1 MPESV
6 RPDRP
11 RALKRNKIRGP
22 VVPAGSEPMRNVSQ
36 IMERKGSQVVS
47 VTRASPVLE
56 AIRVMAEHHIGAV
69 LVMEGDQLLGIVSER
84 DYARKVI
91 LQGRSSHDTPV
102 AVVMSSPVV
111 CVGPHDSVAECMSI
125 MTEKHIRHLPV
136 VEGERVIGVV
146 SIGDLVKELIE
157 EQKQE
162 ISLLQQYIAG

>member
-1 MPESV
+1 
-6 RPDRP
+6 
-11 RALKRNKIRGP
+11 
-22 VVPAGSEPMRNVSQ
+22 MRNVSQ
-36 IMERKGSQVVS
+36 IIERKGSQVVS
-47 VTRASPVLE
+47 VSRQAPVLE

-69 LVMEGDQLLGIVSER
+69 LVMEGAQLLGIASER

-102 AVVMSSPVV
+102 AVIMSSPVV

-125 MTEKHIRHLPV
+125 MTDKHIRHLPV
-136 VEGERVIGVV
+136 IEGERVIGVI

>member
-1 MPESV
+1 
-6 RPDRP
+6 
-11 RALKRNKIRGP
+11 
-22 VVPAGSEPMRNVSQ
+22 MRNVSQ
-36 IMERKGSQVVS
+36 IIERKGSQVVS
-47 VTRASPVLE
+47 VSRQAPVLE

-69 LVMEGDQLLGIVSER
+69 LVMEGSQLLGIASER

-102 AVVMSSPVV
+102 AVIMSSPVV

-136 VEGERVIGVV
+136 IEGERVIGVI

>member
-1 MPESV
+1 
-6 RPDRP
+6 
-11 RALKRNKIRGP
+11 
-22 VVPAGSEPMRNVSQ
+22 MRNVSQ

-47 VTRASPVLE
+47 VSRQAPVLE

-69 LVMEGDQLLGIVSER
+69 LVMEGDQLLGIASER

-102 AVVMSSPVV
+102 AVIMSSPVV
-111 CVGPHDSVAECMSI
+111 CVGPHDSIAECMSI

-136 VEGERVIGVV
+136 IEGERVIGVI
-146 SIGDLVKELIE
+146 SIGDLVKEMIE

>member
-1 MPESV
+1 
-6 RPDRP
+6 
-11 RALKRNKIRGP
+11 
-22 VVPAGSEPMRNVSQ
+22 MRNVSQ
-36 IMERKGSQVVS
+36 IIERKGSQVVS
-47 VTRASPVLE
+47 VARQSPVLE

-69 LVMEGDQLLGIVSER
+69 LVMEGSQLLGIASER

-102 AVVMSSPVV
+102 AVIMSSPVV

-136 VEGERVIGVV
+136 IDGERVIGVV

>member
-1 MPESV
+1 
-6 RPDRP
+6 
-11 RALKRNKIRGP
+11 
-22 VVPAGSEPMRNVSQ
+22 MRSVSQ
-36 IMERKGSQVVS
+36 IMERKGTQVVS
-47 VTRASPVLE
+47 VTRQAPVLE

-69 LVMEGDQLLGIVSER
+69 LVMEGGQLLGILSER

-91 LQGRSSHDTPV
+91 LQGRNSHDTAV
-102 AVVMSSPVV
+102 AVIMSSPVV

-125 MTEKHIRHLPV
+125 MTDKHIRHLPV
-136 VEGERVIGVV
+136 IEGERVIGVI

>member
-1 MPESV
+1 
-6 RPDRP
+6 
-11 RALKRNKIRGP
+11 
-22 VVPAGSEPMRNVSQ
+22 MRNVSQ

-47 VTRASPVLE
+47 VARQAPVLE

-69 LVMEGDQLLGIVSER
+69 LVMEGDQLLGILSER

-91 LQGRSSHDTPV
+91 LQGRSSHDTAV
-102 AVVMSSPVV
+102 AVIMSSPVV

-136 VEGERVIGVV
+136 IDGERVIGVV
-146 SIGDLVKELIE
+146 SIGDLVKEVIE

>member
-1 MPESV
+1 
-6 RPDRP
+6 
-11 RALKRNKIRGP
+11 
-22 VVPAGSEPMRNVSQ
+22 MRNVSQ

-47 VTRASPVLE
+47 VARQAPVLE

-69 LVMEGDQLLGIVSER
+69 LVMEGDQLLGILSER

-91 LQGRSSHDTPV
+91 LQGRSSHDTAV
-102 AVVMSSPVV
+102 AVIMSSPVV

-136 VEGERVIGVV
+136 IDNERVIGVV

>member
-1 MPESV
+1 
-6 RPDRP
+6 
-11 RALKRNKIRGP
+11 
-22 VVPAGSEPMRNVSQ
+22 MRNVSQ
-36 IMERKGSQVVS
+36 IIERKGSQVVAVS
-47 VTRASPVLE
+47 RQAPVLE

-69 LVMEGDQLLGIVSER
+69 LVMEGDQLLGIASER

-102 AVVMSSPVV
+102 AVIMSSPVV
-111 CVGPHDSVAECMSI
+111 CVGPHDSIAECMSI

-136 VEGERVIGVV
+136 VEGERVIGVI
-146 SIGDLVKELIE
+146 SIGDLVKEMIE

>member
-1 MPESV
+1 
-6 RPDRP
+6 
-11 RALKRNKIRGP
+11 
-22 VVPAGSEPMRNVSQ
+22 MRNVSQ
-36 IMERKGSQVVS
+36 IIERKGSQVVAIG
-47 VTRASPVLE
+47 RDSPVLE

-69 LVMEGDQLLGIVSER
+69 LVMEGSQLIGIASER

-102 AVVMSSPVV
+102 AVIMSAPVV

-136 VEGERVIGVV
+136 IDGERVIGVV
-146 SIGDLVKELIE
+146 SIGDLVKEMLE
-157 EQKQE
+157 EQKAE

>member
-1 MPESV
+1 
-6 RPDRP
+6 
-11 RALKRNKIRGP
+11 
-22 VVPAGSEPMRNVSQ
+22 MRNVSQ

-47 VTRASPVLE
+47 VARQAPVLE

-69 LVMEGDQLLGIVSER
+69 LVMEGEQLLGILSER

-91 LQGRSSHDTPV
+91 LQGRSSHDTSV
-102 AVVMSSPVV
+102 AVIMSSPVV

-136 VEGERVIGVV
+136 IDGERVIGVV
-146 SIGDLVKELIE
+146 SIGDLVKEVIE

>member
-1 MPESV
+1 
-6 RPDRP
+6 
-11 RALKRNKIRGP
+11 
-22 VVPAGSEPMRNVSQ
+22 MRNVSQ

-47 VTRASPVLE
+47 VARQAPVLE

-69 LVMEGDQLLGIVSER
+69 LVMEGTQLLGIASER

-91 LQGRSSHDTPV
+91 LQGCSSHDTAV
-102 AVVMSSPVV
+102 AVIMSSPVV

-136 VEGERVIGVV
+136 IEGERVVGVI
-146 SIGDLVKELIE
+146 SIGDLVKEMIE